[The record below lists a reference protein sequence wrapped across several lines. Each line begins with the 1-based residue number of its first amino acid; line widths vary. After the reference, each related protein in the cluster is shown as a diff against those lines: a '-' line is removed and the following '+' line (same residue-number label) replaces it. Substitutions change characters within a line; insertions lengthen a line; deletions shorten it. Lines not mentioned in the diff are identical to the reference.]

1 MQKEPSTG
9 GPFLSF
15 DAERQASISPM
26 KKQICARLLTV
37 CSIQFTFGSL
47 ESIRN
52 AKTSIKIIPSAPAR
66 KKRHAGK
73 PAQLCKHRF
82 PVQPCAVY
90 DQCREH
96 RQKADRH
103 QDAHLRKHRPDV
115 PLGDGRD
122 ELLSHLHNTR
132 EQADYRTRYKQSAVE
147 QVPRLHR
154 GEAEKYDREQ
164 IDERHRGAEASGMV
178 SLVMRFLAFLL
189 MASSVMIFLCF
200 LFCPKEA
207 DQARRMVRRACVF

>member
-1 MQKEPSTG
+1 
-9 GPFLSF
+9 
-15 DAERQASISPM
+15 M

-103 QDAHLRKHRPDV
+103 QDAHLHKHRPDV

-122 ELLSHLHNTR
+122 ELPSHLHNTR

-147 QVPRLHR
+147 QVPRLHC
-154 GEAEKYDREQ
+154 GEAEKNTTGSKSTNA
-164 IDERHRGAEASGMV
+164 IGALKPSGMV

-200 LFCPKEA
+200 LFCPKA
-207 DQARRMVRRACVF
+207 AGQARRMVRRACVF

>member
-37 CSIQFTFGSL
+37 CSIQFTYGSL

-73 PAQLCKHRF
+73 PLSFACIVSPFSPARSTISAANIVKKPTGIRTRICTNIGQMFLWETAAMSFYPTFTTPESRQTTAPATNSPLWNRF
-82 PVQPCAVY
+82 PAFTA
-90 DQCREH
+90 E
-96 RQKADRH
+96 
-103 QDAHLRKHRPDV
+103 RPK
-115 PLGDGRD
+115 
-122 ELLSHLHNTR
+122 NTTGSKSTN
-132 EQADYRTRYKQSAVE
+132 A
-147 QVPRLHR
+147 
-154 GEAEKYDREQ
+154 
-164 IDERHRGAEASGMV
+164 IGALKPSGMV

-207 DQARRMVRRACVF
+207 NRRGG